1 MQCKDDENYDVDL
14 PYAALVA
21 MEKQQAAILEECRA
35 SAQLAKREGDV
46 HYQADYKWQ
55 VLLFDPTFPV
65 DTM

>member
-1 MQCKDDENYDVDL
+1 MRLEDDENYDVDL

-21 MEKQQAAILEECRA
+21 MEKQQAAILKECRA
-35 SAQLAKREGDV
+35 SAQLVKREGDV
-46 HYQADYKWQ
+46 QYQADYKRQ